1 MIRQIRGL
9 VQRGVPEGR
18 SPKKK
23 KEGGL
28 ERRSP
33 SKYILPLSFEGEA
46 DIGGEVGQ

>member
-28 ERRSP
+28 EGLRL
-33 SKYILPLSFEGEA
+33 SKYILPLSFEGER
-46 DIGGEVGQ
+46 DTEGEVGE